1 MVVDSDQHP
10 GSHQPTTPLPPLP
23 PPPQNE
29 DDNMDLYAH
38 PRFDSDYNACPSS
51 SSASDAQNTPLP
63 PPTFDEYE
71 GLQYPVVRSSPQ
83 QQYEGQTDDEEEDL
97 TLHSA
102 LYPGSEFEQ
111 PPDDRVKDEE
121 MSVAPTSPGS
131 DGLFVRD
138 ENEMGNF
145 EAALAWEDD
154 GGEQS
159 EMKRNE
165 DEQEQERLDEDEQSS
180 VAPSS
185 AIPPSASTGGLFVSD
200 VSETWRFAEALE
212 WEKEDDADDDDEE
225 MEDERKGD
233 VNAGRR

>member
-1 MVVDSDQHP
+1 MDVDSDQHQ
-10 GSHQPTTPLPPLP
+10 GSHQPTTPLPPPPPPPP

-29 DDNMDLYAH
+29 DDNMELYAD

-83 QQYEGQTDDEEEDL
+83 QPYEGQTDDEEEDL
-97 TLHSA
+97 TLQSA

-111 PPDDRVKDEE
+111 PPDDRVEDEQ

-131 DGLFVRD
+131 GGLFVRD

-159 EMKRNE
+159 EMKRDE
-165 DEQEQERLDEDEQSS
+165 DEQEQERLDEVEQSS

-200 VSETWRFAEALE
+200 ALK
-212 WEKEDDADDDDEE
+212 WENEDDADDDDEE
-225 MEDERKGD
+225 MEDQ
-233 VNAGRR
+233 